1 MLRLMVLKSQKGIN
15 KKKSVKGKHD
25 DKDDFDGTSTSLGSQ
40 QDAVEPNVKS
50 KSSESASKERPYRKG
65 MVYNKSAVGTP
76 IVHKSNYSLLPKG
89 SMVISTSYKKIRNLV
104 SHIEEHHFEVLKV
117 KHADGR
123 IENLY
128 LPMKYDAQACL
139 YDEVVPGTHITANL
153 LSFLIFNRYQ
163 MAIPA
168 HREAKG
174 RLADM
179 DWNTSV
185 QNLLNWADK
194 GAVS

>member
-1 MLRLMVLKSQKGIN
+1 
-15 KKKSVKGKHD
+15 
-25 DKDDFDGTSTSLGSQ
+25 
-40 QDAVEPNVKS
+40 
-50 KSSESASKERPYRKG
+50 
-65 MVYNKSAVGTP
+65 MVYNKSVVGIP
-76 IVHKSNYSLLPKG
+76 VVHKSDYSMLPEG
-89 SMVISTSYKKIRNLV
+89 AIVISSSYKKIRNIV

-123 IENLY
+123 IEKMY
-128 LPMKYDAQACL
+128 LPMKDDVQSCL

-153 LSFLIFNRYQ
+153 LSYLIFNRYQ
-163 MAIPA
+163 MATPA

-194 GAVS
+194 GAIQLNLLIPTLKKVALQDGANVNVDETWLRYQTYNEKRKTYMWCLATVRHTSSSSSMKT